1 MLYYSI
7 LVNSILLIFSVQHW
21 RKLVFETCLMSLL
34 EMKTTRMPNPV
45 QMPFWQQ
52 PTSWECC
59 HNSAGPLKT
68 RKYLKPSIACDK
80 KKTKGCSVIKTLKM
94 ENLITFLTLIFYHWF
109 YHWPFE
115 KLLMLKTGSHS
126 LWQKVKGFVCAFSQA
141 TSLCLISIVKA
152 AVMSLNTCINVLP
165 ISSNNNIIKFTQ
177 YPDNIA
183 DISIC
188 Y

>member
-7 LVNSILLIFSVQHW
+7 LVISILLIFSVQHW

-59 HNSAGPLKT
+59 RNSVGPLKT
-68 RKYLKPSIACDK
+68 RKYLKPLIARDK

-94 ENLITFLTLIFYHWF
+94 KYLITFLTLKL

-126 LWQKVKGFVCAFSQA
+126 LWQKVKGFACAFSHA

-152 AVMSLNTCINVLP
+152 ALMSLTKNKHVHKCTAY
-165 ISSNNNIIKFTQ
+165 K
-177 YPDNIA
+177 
-183 DISIC
+183 
-188 Y
+188 